1 MSKIDDIGKVYT
13 VLDGYSGSNPYILK
27 LKNRVKSKGGA
38 QLNSFEMNYVMSNH
52 DNEPKLI
59 NKVVKIADWWG
70 VKKQKEYE
78 FEFTPEK
85 VKITWYLGEV
95 NGIYHFYGVFRRSQT
110 AAYEI
115 FASKKAILTDFLSEP
130 YENTVVNFADFP
142 SKSGKSLY
150 LHQESAVKFL
160 VSRKKAILADSPG
173 YGKTASAIVASLA
186 GGFKR
191 ILVICPASL
200 KKNWENELSDYVDK
214 DEITIVEGSTW
225 KENKYTIINYDILKN
240 FYTLPTEMK
249 TKSQLEVNDEG
260 DIVRT
265 EKDVEVISR
274 KKDIINN
281 AMENSQLYQSKF
293 DLIIIDEAHKL
304 SNTSSGFFK
313 IVSDLVKRSNPE
325 AIYELTGTP
334 ITNKPINFYNIL
346 KIIDSPIAD
355 DWQYYVERYC
365 DGKKFYN
372 KKEREART
380 IMFLRIKKKAS
391 WYDLTDK
398 EKDDLNQVLDKY
410 CKKQWSTGGAS
421 YLEDLQEAIKTCYLR
436 RDKQDLKMV
445 KKSLKMVK
453 YDLSDEER
461 KEYDKVWDEF
471 AKDKQG
477 KEELKALMEGIA
489 FRQWLANKMTSKTI
503 ALANKLLAQGE
514 KVIIFCTFDEELN
527 TLKEAFKGICVIHN
541 GKMLPKKKNESVVKF
556 QTDPEC
562 KVFIGNIISAGVG
575 LTLTASSTVIFN
587 SIDYVP
593 GNCEQAEDRVHRL
606 NQTKDCTIY
615 YQVFNDTYMEKMFD
629 IIHSKSNIIN
639 TVIISERNK

>member
-38 QLNSFEMNYVMSNH
+38 QLNSFEMSYVMSNH

-115 FASKKAILTDFLSEP
+115 FASKKAILTDFLSES

-200 KKNWENELSDYVDK
+200 KKNWENELSDYVDN

-225 KENKYTIINYDILKN
+225 KENKYTIINYNILKN

-260 DIVRT
+260 DVVRT

-380 IMFLRIKKKAS
+380 IMFLRMKKKAS

-461 KEYDKVWDEF
+461 KEYDNVWDEF

-541 GKMLPKKKNESVVKF
+541 GKMLPKKKNESVVRF

>member
-27 LKNRVKSKGGA
+27 LKNRVKAKGGA
-38 QLNSFEMNYVMSNH
+38 QLNSFEMSYVMTNH

-70 VKKQKEYE
+70 IKKQEEYE

-130 YENTVVNFADFP
+130 YENTVVNFANFP

-260 DIVRT
+260 DVVRT

-346 KIIDSPIAD
+346 KIIGSPIAD

-380 IMFLRIKKKAS
+380 IMFLRMKKKAS

-461 KEYDKVWDEF
+461 KEYDNVWDEF
-471 AKDKQG
+471 AKNKQG

-514 KVIIFCTFDEELN
+514 KVIIFCTFDEELS
-527 TLKEAFKGICVIHN
+527 TLKEAFKDICVIHN
-541 GKMLPKKKNESVVKF
+541 GKMLPKKKNESVVRF